1 MEKVTCNI
9 TLLELFAN
17 FLCQSVNT
25 SHELDLNHI
34 DISRKNASLAMEN
47 LNPSWCSQE
56 EVKIMDI
63 PSSNGSKAR
72 VLLVEAS
79 PLLSLE
85 YEQTL
90 KRAGYC
96 VVAST
101 STIKGALE
109 ALENSFIHIVVL
121 DTHVKDGTTHEFAK
135 TLETR
140 GIPFLLL
147 SDSTSEEVLQE
158 DLKDIG
164 FLPKPVGDDELIY
177 ELQLLLDS
185 SQKEI

>member
-1 MEKVTCNI
+1 
-9 TLLELFAN
+9 
-17 FLCQSVNT
+17 VNT
-25 SHELDLNHI
+25 SHELDLNHVDVSI
-34 DISRKNASLAMEN
+34 KKASLAMEN
-47 LNPSWCSQE
+47 LNSTWCSNE

-63 PSSNGSKAR
+63 PSRNSSKAR

-90 KRAGYC
+90 NRAGYC

-109 ALENSFIHIVVL
+109 ALENSFIDIVVL
-121 DTHVKDGTTHEFAK
+121 DTHVKDGQTHELAK
-135 TLETR
+135 ALKTR

-147 SDSTSEEVLQE
+147 SDSSSEEVLQE
-158 DLKDIG
+158 DFKDFG
-164 FLPKPVGDDELIY
+164 FLPKPVGDDELIH
-177 ELQLLLDS
+177 ELQLLLGS
-185 SQKEI
+185 SPKEI